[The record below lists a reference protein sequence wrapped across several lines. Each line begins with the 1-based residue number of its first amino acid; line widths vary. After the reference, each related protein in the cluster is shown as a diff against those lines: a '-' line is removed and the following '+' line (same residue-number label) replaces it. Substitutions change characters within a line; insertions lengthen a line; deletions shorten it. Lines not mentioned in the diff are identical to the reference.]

1 MPKIRKITEI
11 LNKLDTI
18 RSSGSFHKIVIY
30 KDESGLLLNSK
41 DEEILCFDNR
51 KEMNAKL
58 SELNNILKKKESE
71 EWVY

>member
-11 LNKLDTI
+11 LQKLDTV

-30 KDESGLLLNSK
+30 KDESGFLLNSK
-41 DEEILCFDNR
+41 DEEILCFNNR

-58 SELNNILKKKESE
+58 SELDDILKEKKSE

>member
-1 MPKIRKITEI
+1 MSKIRKITEI
-11 LNKLDTI
+11 LHKLDTI